1 MLDIV
6 LAVAQGV
13 INLFLAWY
21 AVHIFLKH
29 GKKKVAL
36 LFVLV
41 GLLGL
46 LLIGFSAYRASQPQ
60 RDIATRISKISAQLQ
75 NLHAGA
81 SQHFSVW
88 LGEDLKSGKSTSTM
102 KVIPDLEYQRRH
114 KILNALRIEYIL
126 SNRDF
131 RPTLVAGIEWPPL
144 EWINHRLANLGET
157 WTAAFGSNPLEL
169 EFKESQPQ

>member
-1 MLDIV
+1 MVDIA
-6 LAVAQGV
+6 LALAQGV
-13 INLFLAWY
+13 INLVLAWY
-21 AVHIFLKH
+21 AVHIFLEH
-29 GKKKVAL
+29 GKKKVAF

-41 GLLGL
+41 GLPGL
-46 LLIGFSAYRASQPQ
+46 VLIGLSAYRVSQPQ

-75 NLHAGA
+75 NLHAA
-81 SQHFSVW
+81 APQHFFVG
-88 LGEDLKSGKSTSTM
+88 LGEDLKSGKSTSTI
-102 KVIPDLEYQRRH
+102 KVIPDSEYQRRY

-157 WTAAFGSNPLEL
+157 WTAAVGSNSLEL
-169 EFKESQPQ
+169 EFMESQPQ